1 MWFDEVS
8 GNSPIK
14 TVDGSRYCGRYVRK
28 DVRDLCFHVK
38 RRKPHVRALGR
49 QRLPPDLDKL
59 YSILHE
65 AHKDLSRFDVYKS
78 EIEAGH
84 LQWGLVH
91 TEKFFKE
98 NARLMEGPDGDFALV
113 KVSRIGGCGRSM
125 ENLCFTNVLNW
136 VIAIPAPD

>member
-1 MWFDEVS
+1 M
-8 GNSPIK
+8 
-14 TVDGSRYCGRYVRK
+14 
-28 DVRDLCFHVK
+28 L
-38 RRKPHVRALGR
+38 
-49 QRLPPDLDKL
+49 PDLDKL

-98 NARLMEGPDGDFALV
+98 NARLMEGPEGDFALV
-113 KVSRIGGCGRSM
+113 KVSEIGGCSRSR
-125 ENLCFTNVLNW
+125 ENLSLTNVLTVKW
-136 VIAIPAPD
+136 IIVVPALD

>member
-1 MWFDEVS
+1 MDETSYYYPCLTLAV
-8 GNSPIK
+8 
-14 TVDGSRYCGRYVRK
+14 
-28 DVRDLCFHVK
+28 
-38 RRKPHVRALGR
+38 
-49 QRLPPDLDKL
+49 PDLDKL

-98 NARLMEGPDGDFALV
+98 NARLMEGSDGDFALV
-113 KVSRIGGCGRSM
+113 KVSSC
-125 ENLCFTNVLNW
+125 
-136 VIAIPAPD
+136 AIVRFSC